1 MEKYITRRIESYNT
15 KVTFVMNNQ
24 INEHILIGLVSK
36 KEAKKQI
43 EEIFYAKDVIIVSC
57 EKVVESSR
65 MYRMRVS
72 DFIENAEV
80 LETDTPNYD
89 TSSEV

>member
-1 MEKYITRRIESYNT
+1 MSKYVTRTIEAYNT

-24 INEHILIGLVSK
+24 LNDYLLTGVVGK

-43 EEIFYAKDVIIVSC
+43 QSIFNDDVVIVSC
-57 EKVVESSR
+57 EKVVESAKL
-65 MYRMRVS
+65 YRMLET
-72 DFIENAEV
+72 DFIANAEV
-80 LETDTPNYD
+80 VKTD

>member
-1 MEKYITRRIESYNT
+1 MAKYVTRTIESYNT

-24 INEHILIGLVSK
+24 INEYVLMGIVGK

-43 EEIFYAKDVIIVSC
+43 QTIFNEDVIIVSC
-57 EKVVESSR
+57 EKVEESSKL
-65 MYRMRVS
+65 YRMLES
-72 DFIENAEV
+72 DFIANAEV
-80 LETDTPNYD
+80 VNSD

>member
-1 MEKYITRRIESYNT
+1 MAKYVTKTIESYNT

-24 INEHILIGLVSK
+24 INEYVLMGTVGK

-43 EEIFYAKDVIIVSC
+43 QTIFNEDVIIVSC
-57 EKVVESSR
+57 EKVEESSKL
-65 MYRMRVS
+65 YRMLES
-72 DFIENAEV
+72 DFIAHAEIV
-80 LETDTPNYD
+80 TYD

>member
-1 MEKYITRRIESYNT
+1 MAKYVTRTIDSYNT

-24 INEHILIGLVSK
+24 INDYILMGTVGK

-43 EEIFYAKDVIIVSC
+43 QTIFNEDVVIVSC
-57 EKVVESSR
+57 DKVAESR
-65 MYRMRVS
+65 KLYRMLES
-72 DFIENAEV
+72 EFIAHAEIV
-80 LETDTPNYD
+80 TSD

>member
-1 MEKYITRRIESYNT
+1 MAKYITRTIESYNT

-24 INEHILIGLVSK
+24 LNDYLLTGVVGK

-43 EEIFYAKDVIIVSC
+43 QAIFNEDVVTVSC
-57 EKVVESSR
+57 EKVVESSKL
-65 MYRMRVS
+65 YRMLES
-72 DFIENAEV
+72 DFIAHAEIV
-80 LETDTPNYD
+80 TAD

>member
-1 MEKYITRRIESYNT
+1 MAKYITRTIDTFNT

-24 INEHILIGLVSK
+24 LNEYVLTGTVGK

-43 EEIFYAKDVIIVSC
+43 QTIFNDNVIIVSC
-57 EKVVESSR
+57 EKVLESSKL
-65 MYRMRVS
+65 YRL
-72 DFIENAEV
+72 
-80 LETDTPNYD
+80 LETDFIAHAEIVTAD

>member
-1 MEKYITRRIESYNT
+1 MAKYITRTIDTFNT

-24 INEHILIGLVSK
+24 INEYVLIGTVGK

-43 EEIFYAKDVIIVSC
+43 QAIFNEDVIIVSC
-57 EKVVESSR
+57 EKVVESSKL
-65 MYRMRVS
+65 YRMLES
-72 DFIENAEV
+72 DFIAHAEIV
-80 LETDTPNYD
+80 TAD

>member
-1 MEKYITRRIESYNT
+1 MAKYVTRTIESYNT

-24 INEHILIGLVSK
+24 INDYVLMGTVGK

-43 EEIFYAKDVIIVSC
+43 QTIFNEDVIIVSC
-57 EKVVESSR
+57 EKVVESSKL
-65 MYRMRVS
+65 YRMLES
-72 DFIENAEV
+72 DFIANAEIV
-80 LETDTPNYD
+80 TAD

>member
-1 MEKYITRRIESYNT
+1 MEKYITRTIESYNT

-24 INEHILIGLVSK
+24 LNDYLLTGVVGK

-43 EEIFYAKDVIIVSC
+43 QTIFNEDVVIVSC
-57 EKVVESSR
+57 DKVAESSKL
-65 MYRMRVS
+65 YRMLES
-72 DFIENAEV
+72 DFIAHAEIV
-80 LETDTPNYD
+80 TAD